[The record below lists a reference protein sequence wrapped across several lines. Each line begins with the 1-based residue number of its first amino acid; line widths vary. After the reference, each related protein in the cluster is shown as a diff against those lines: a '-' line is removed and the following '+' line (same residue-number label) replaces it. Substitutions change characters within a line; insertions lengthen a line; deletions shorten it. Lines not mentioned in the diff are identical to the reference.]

1 MRAIKQARRL
11 IQADPTTA
19 AAQALSDLIL
29 ALEAE
34 ATSPI
39 KGLYQLSPNDF
50 DLAIQ
55 LLKDWRLDRFY
66 EGKAKA
72 FDVAY
77 QAQDMKQSARSRPL
91 SMPLLGVVLDHLAKN
106 FLCFLKDQ
114 RPSLAQ
120 SGDAGLLAHL

>member
-77 QAQDMKQSARSRPL
+77 QAQDIKQSA
-91 SMPLLGVVLDHLAKN
+91 
-106 FLCFLKDQ
+106 
-114 RPSLAQ
+114 
-120 SGDAGLLAHL
+120 

>member
-1 MRAIKQARRL
+1 MRAIKQVRRI
-11 IQADPTTA
+11 IQADPTSA
-19 AAQALSDLIL
+19 AAKAFSDLIL
-29 ALEAE
+29 ALESE
-34 ATSPI
+34 AASPI

-77 QAQDMKQSARSRPL
+77 QAHDLQKPSA
-91 SMPLLGVVLDHLAKN
+91 
-106 FLCFLKDQ
+106 
-114 RPSLAQ
+114 
-120 SGDAGLLAHL
+120 